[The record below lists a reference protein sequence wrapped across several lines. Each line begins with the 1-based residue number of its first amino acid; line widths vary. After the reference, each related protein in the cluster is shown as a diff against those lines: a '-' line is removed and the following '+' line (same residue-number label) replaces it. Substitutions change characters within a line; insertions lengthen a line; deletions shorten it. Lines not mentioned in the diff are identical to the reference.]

1 MKKIL
6 PCFLLFLSITL
17 LMGCNPEGVVR
28 KISSAED
35 QAFVEKTLDQLQKKQ
50 FDEIEKR
57 MDSSVQVPNVRDT
70 LAQMSA
76 LFPSEAP
83 SKISL
88 IGVQTNSSS
97 HHATSNLVYEYS
109 YQKQKFIVDV
119 VLNKFSNT
127 TSILGFHIKLL
138 SADIEEQSKFRL
150 AGKSALQYLI
160 FVVAIVF
167 PLVTIVA
174 LIICIR
180 MKLRGR
186 KWPWVL
192 FILFGFCNLAVNWN
206 TGDISFSIFALQMLS
221 ASANSAF
228 YGPWVISVSLPLGAI
243 CFLIFRK
250 NHAAEATEAS
260 TSVSESS

>member
-1 MKKIL
+1 
-6 PCFLLFLSITL
+6 
-17 LMGCNPEGVVR
+17 MGCNPEDVIR
-28 KISSAED
+28 KTSSAED
-35 QAFVEKTLDQLQKKQ
+35 QAFVEKTLDQLRKRQ

-57 MDSSVQVPNVRDT
+57 MDSSVQESNVRDT

-76 LFPSEAP
+76 LLPSEDP

-88 IGVQTNSSS
+88 IAVQTNRSS

-109 YQKQKFIVDV
+109 YQKQRFIVDV
-119 VLNKFSNT
+119 VLNKFSGT

-138 SADIEEQSKFRL
+138 SADIEEQSKFKL
-150 AGKSALQYLI
+150 VGKSAVQYLI
-160 FVVAIVF
+160 FVLAIVF
-167 PLVTIVA
+167 PIVTIVA

-206 TGDISFSIFALQMLS
+206 TGEIGFSIFALQLLS
-221 ASANSAF
+221 ASANSTF
-228 YGPWVISVSLPLGAI
+228 YGPWIISVSLPLGAI

-250 NHAAEATEAS
+250 NHAAEAIEAS
-260 TSVSESS
+260 TSVSESN